1 MCQCWPLNQ
10 KLIQIPWNAPRDPHM
25 LGALSIVIPPP
36 HVRNFVHSNSK
47 QSSTER
53 EDDLLILSLMLRM
66 DIKLAPMIEGI
77 GREENLLYID
87 KFVLLTI
94 RKTCIL
100 ISHFSH
106 FLIQNITFVFPIFY
120 NIVGASS

>member
-1 MCQCWPLNQ
+1 MLSSGICHVSMLAIEPE
-10 KLIQIPWNAPRDPHM
+10 ADPDS
-25 LGALSIVIPPP
+25 LECTKRPP